1 MIVRIFD
8 TSVHPD
14 DVEHGRQLFR
24 KHVAP
29 AFAAFPGCHGIEMLL
44 GVEEH
49 SGELVEVVAISRWDS
64 MEAISHAVATPE
76 YSAALL
82 ELTTLFRQA
91 PLVRHFEAVD

>member
-14 DVEHGRQLFR
+14 DVERGREVFR
-24 KHVAP
+24 DQVVP

-64 MEAISHAVATPE
+64 LDDISRAVVTPE
-76 YSAALL
+76 YSQALF
-82 ELTTLFRQA
+82 ELTGLFKQA
-91 PLVRHFEAVD
+91 PLVRHFETID